1 MRLTTRQL
9 NRATLQRQLLLKRA
23 DGGVVGAVRAV
34 AALQAQSPAGPYIGL
49 WNRVS
54 SFDASDLDRAYA
66 THQVVKASLM
76 RMTVHTV
83 TAADYAAFHVAMVED
98 LRRGRLAD
106 PRFTV
111 GGVSIKKAD
120 ALMPDVIAFAS
131 ETRSKAELEAMIA
144 ERAGTG
150 SGKPVWWAYQYLTP
164 IVHAPTG
171 GPWSFGDRRSYLAA
185 RMESFEGHRA
195 PALAVLIRRY
205 LEAFG
210 PASAS
215 DVGMFTMLPQPP
227 IKAGLAL
234 LADELVTHEGPDGKP
249 LLDIGDVPLPPE
261 DTLAPPRLLPM
272 WDNVL
277 TAYRDRSRIVPEAY
291 RRVIGKNNGDTLPS
305 LLVDGY
311 VAGVWRPAP
320 EAAGGIE
327 VTAFHRLDTGTWQ
340 YVEREARSLVRFLQD
355 RDPRVYGRYNHWWKT
370 MPSAQVRVL
379 GG

>member
-1 MRLTTRQL
+1 
-9 NRATLQRQLLLKRA
+9 
-23 DGGVVGAVRAV
+23 VVDAVHAV

-54 SFDASDLDRAYA
+54 SFDAADLDRAYA
-66 THQVVKASLM
+66 KRQVVKASLM

-83 TAADYAAFHVAMVED
+83 TAEDYPAFHVAMVED
-98 LRRGRLAD
+98 LRRGRLGD
-106 PRFTV
+106 PRFTA

-120 ALMPDVIAFAS
+120 ALMPHVIAFAS
-131 ETRSKAELEAMIA
+131 EVRTKAELEAMIA
-144 ERAGTG
+144 ERAGANA
-150 SGKPVWWAYQYLTP
+150 GKPVWWAYQYLAP

-171 GPWSFGDRRSYLAA
+171 GPWSFGDRRSYFAA
-185 RMESFEGHRA
+185 RAEPFQGERA
-195 PALAVLIRRY
+195 AALAMLIRRY

-210 PASAS
+210 PASAT

-234 LADELVTHEGPDGKP
+234 LADELETHEGPDGKS
-249 LLDIGDVPLPPE
+249 LLDVRGGPLPP
-261 DTLAPPRLLPM
+261 DDSPAPPRLVPM

-277 TAYRDRSRIVPEAY
+277 TAYRDRSRVVPEAY

-305 LLVDGY
+305 VLVDGY

-320 EAAGGIE
+320 EGAGGIE
-327 VTAFHRLDTGTWQ
+327 VSAFHRLDAATWDQ
-340 YVEREARSLVRFLQD
+340 LESEARSLERFLRD
-355 RDPRVYGRYNHWWKT
+355 RQPDVYRRYNHWWKT
-370 MPSAQVRVL
+370 LPSAEVRVL